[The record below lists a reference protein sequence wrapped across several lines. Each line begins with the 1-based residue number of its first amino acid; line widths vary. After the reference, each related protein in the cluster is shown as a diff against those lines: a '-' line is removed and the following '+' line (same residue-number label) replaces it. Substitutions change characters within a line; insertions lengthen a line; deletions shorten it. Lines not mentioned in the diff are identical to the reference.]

1 MSIFISTVTGCVPIT
16 TFASLVHILIGNA
29 SSAVALEIVQ

>member
-1 MSIFISTVTGCVPIT
+1 MSIFISTVTRCVPIT
-16 TFASLVHILIGNA
+16 TFAPLVDIPIGNA